1 MNLSWKNRL
10 GVVTGNTLEYYDI
23 AVFAA
28 ISPFIINILSTNGYS
43 DAGML
48 VWGMFG
54 LRFLLRPFGGLII
67 GKIADHNGKK
77 TALIIT
83 SSLTGL
89 STLSMALLPLNSEYI
104 AFYLLALQMVQ
115 AFSFGGEF
123 PTIINYLMNNSPKV
137 QHARTGSM
145 IVASSIAGVILSLLI
160 VSILQTILSEQE
172 MQSYG
177 WRIPLLI
184 GALNIVVSFWFR
196 FKLPDEVN
204 PSVKSSA
211 RIKANTLWVKLFS
224 ISVTGG
230 AVFYIQ
236 NLASSIISKST
247 NIPYFSLLNSTFLFV
262 LVIFAGYVTDQLSTT
277 RQTYIKGCLAGVVL
291 YFPLYW
297 LLTNSPLTVSIMSM
311 GAITLISAFILTN
324 LASVLADVA
333 KNRTVQLG
341 ISYNIALSIFGG
353 LTPLIVEIST
363 SYSASLI
370 GLYAAACTLP
380 GLCATYLHSQQ
391 STPIGRIYSAN

>member
-67 GKIADHNGKK
+67 GKIADHSGKK

-196 FKLPDEVN
+196 FKLPDEIN
-204 PSVKSSA
+204 PSVKSNA

-236 NLASSIISKST
+236 NLASSIMSKST

-277 RQTYIKGCLAGVVL
+277 RQTYIKGCLTGVVL

-297 LLTNSPLTVSIMSM
+297 LLTNSPLTVSILSM

>member
-28 ISPFIINILSTNGYS
+28 ISPFIINILSKNGYN

-54 LRFLLRPFGGLII
+54 LRFLLRPFGGMII
-67 GKIADHNGKK
+67 GKIADHKGKK

-89 STLSMALLPLNSEYI
+89 STLSMALLPLHSEYI
-104 AFYLLALQMVQ
+104 ALYLLALQMVQ

-123 PTIINYLMNNSPKV
+123 PTIINYLINNSPTV

-145 IVASSIAGVILSLLI
+145 IVASSIVGVILSLLI
-160 VSILQTILSEQE
+160 VSILQTVLSDQE

-196 FKLPDEVN
+196 FKLPDDIKPN
-204 PSVKSSA
+204 AKSSA
-211 RIKANTLWVKLFS
+211 KIKTNTLWIKLFS

-247 NIPYFSLLNSTFLFV
+247 NVPYFSLLNSTFLFV
-262 LVIFAGYVTDQLSTT
+262 LVIFAGYITDKLSTT
-277 RQTYIKGCLAGVVL
+277 KQTYIKGCLAGVVL

-297 LLTNSPLTVSIMSM
+297 FLTNSPLTVSILSM

-324 LASVLADVA
+324 LAAVLACVA
-333 KNRTVQLG
+333 KNKTVQLG

-353 LTPLIVEIST
+353 LTPLIVEISA

-380 GLCATYLHSQQ
+380 GLCAAYLHSQE
-391 STPIGRIYSAN
+391 SAPIGRIYSTN